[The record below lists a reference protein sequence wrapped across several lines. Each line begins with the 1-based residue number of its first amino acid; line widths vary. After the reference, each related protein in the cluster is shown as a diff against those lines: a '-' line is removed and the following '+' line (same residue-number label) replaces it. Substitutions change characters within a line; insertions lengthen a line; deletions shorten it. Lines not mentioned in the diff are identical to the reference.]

1 MIGPDVTVQLAY
13 DEAVIRTEHQIL
25 TPALCPSAACRRS
38 SARQYTAVRYRLCG
52 RVRPLGSMGKKDINE
67 RY

>member
-38 SARQYTAVRYRLCG
+38 SVRQYTAVR
-52 RVRPLGSMGKKDINE
+52 
-67 RY
+67 